1 MCQLIESIK
10 LVDGIFF
17 RLPLH
22 QARVNMA
29 FNDLFPTFRAINLT
43 ELLSKQEVPIKG
55 NYKCR
60 IVFDHTPQLIEFVP
74 YTMREVKSLQLVET
88 QIEPKHYKLENR
100 DTLNHAFAMR
110 GNCDD
115 IIMLNNGLLSDA
127 WYSNIAL
134 WDGINWC
141 TPTLPII
148 YGTQRAA
155 LLQSAKVIE
164 KDISKEDLCI
174 YSRIRLFNAMIEF
187 GEIEL
192 DINSLNY

>member
-1 MCQLIESIK
+1 MCRLIESIK
-10 LVDGIFF
+10 FVDGNFF

-22 QARVNMA
+22 QARVNKA
-29 FNDLFPTFRAINLT
+29 FKDLFPLNVAFNLT
-43 ELLSKQEVPIKG
+43 DLLSKQEVPEKG
-55 NYKCR
+55 IYKCR

-74 YTMREVKSLQLVET
+74 YTMREIKSLHLVET
-88 QIEPKHYKLENR
+88 QIEPLHYKLENR
-100 DTLNHAFAMR
+100 EKLNEAFAKR

-115 IIMLNNGLLSDA
+115 IIMLNNGYLSDT

-134 WDGINWC
+134 WDGKNWC

-148 YGTQRAA
+148 FGTQRAA
-155 LLQSAKVIE
+155 LLHSE
-164 KDISKEDLCI
+164 KIIQKNIPKADLNK

-192 DINSLNY
+192 DINSLKY